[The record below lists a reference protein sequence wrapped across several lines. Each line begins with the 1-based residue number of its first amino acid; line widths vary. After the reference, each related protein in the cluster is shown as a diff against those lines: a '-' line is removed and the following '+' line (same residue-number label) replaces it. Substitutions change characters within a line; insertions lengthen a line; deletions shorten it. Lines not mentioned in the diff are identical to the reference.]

1 MIEVR
6 NLNVELGGERIIE
19 NANLTVE
26 PGEIVVLSG
35 PNGGGKTT
43 LLRTILGVIPNYIPG
58 KVYGEVSIDG
68 VDPRRDPEKIK
79 RIVQGTQQDPVA
91 QVVGPT
97 VLAEAALTPSL
108 WGMGRRDVLERAYH
122 SMRLLGIHHLAGRPV
137 HRLSSGELMKT
148 ALAGVLSV
156 KPRYLLLD
164 EPSSHLDTSSS
175 KILSHL
181 ITELRKQGLGLLI
194 ASHDKN
200 IHELADQCYTV
211 NRRISDGCA
220 EGPHL
225 PKKHTVKQRNNGIVV
240 EVRNLWVRYPGSDDW
255 ALKDVSLRVHEGEM
269 IALLGPNGSGKT
281 TLLLTLAKVLGPGK
295 GQVTVKQDP
304 ALLPP
309 DPLLLFSRGTLRDEA
324 ERMRLEPPAWA
335 KPVLDKPLLRASGG
349 EQRLAALALIVMSG
363 KRLLLL
369 DEPTIGLDPWNRR
382 RITETIL
389 ELNDIGYTIIFATH
403 DAGLAMLADRVYEF
417 MDGRVKEA

>member
-68 VDPRRDPEKIK
+68 IDPRRDPEKIK

-108 WGMGRRDVLERAYH
+108 WGIERRDVLERAYH
-122 SMRLLGIHHLAGRPV
+122 SMRLLGIQHLAGRPV

-148 ALAGVLSV
+148 ALSGVLSV

-175 KILSHL
+175 KILSDIL
-181 ITELRKQGLGLLI
+181 RELRKQGLGLLI

-200 IHELADQCYTV
+200 IHKLADQCYTV

-220 EGPHL
+220 EGPPL
-225 PKKHTVKQRNNGIVV
+225 PEKPTLKQGNNGIVV
-240 EVRNLWVRYPGSDDW
+240 ETRNLWVKYPGTNNW
-255 ALKDVSLRVHEGEM
+255 ALKNVSLRVYEGEM

-281 TLLLTLAKVLGPGK
+281 TLLLTLAKVLGPSK

-309 DPLLLFSRGTLRDEA
+309 DPLLLFSRGTLRDET
-324 ERMRLEPPAWA
+324 EQMPLKPPAWA
-335 KPVLDKPLLRASGG
+335 EPVLDKPLLRASGG
-349 EQRLAALALIVMSG
+349 EQRLAALALVVMSG

-389 ELNDIGYTIIFATH
+389 ELNNDGYTIIFATH
-403 DAGLAMLADRVYEF
+403 DSGLAGLADRVYEF
-417 MDGRVKEA
+417 IDGRVKEA